1 VITPVAPFT
10 RHAFTAF
17 GGAAC
22 EIVACD
28 IAEDAVSA
36 AVAETYA
43 FEAQLTRF
51 DSRSELSR
59 FNRTAGHYVPVTPLL
74 EALLHAALDAY
85 VLSDGLVNAACHH
98 ALVAA
103 GYDATIA
110 SVRRRT
116 EASRA
121 HPHGPVPPLPEV
133 LEVRNGEARLA
144 VGCAVDLGG
153 VGKGWLADALCE
165 RFDNA
170 VVNLGGDLRA
180 RGDGREGV
188 GWSIG
193 LCDGRA
199 IYARDAG
206 VATSGTSGR
215 HWVGG
220 HHLIDPRTGRPAYT
234 DAAAISVVAGD
245 AFTAEV
251 LAKAACVLGSD
262 DAAPWLHN
270 HGALCQAAI
279 WSATVSTV

>member
-1 VITPVAPFT
+1 VITPVAAFT
-10 RHAFTAF
+10 RHAFSAF
-17 GGAAC
+17 GGATC

-28 IAEDAVSA
+28 VAEDAVSA

-43 FEAQLTRF
+43 FEGQLTRF
-51 DSRSELSR
+51 DPRSELSR
-59 FNRTAGHYVPVTPLL
+59 FNSAAGEYVPVTPLL
-74 EALLHAALDAY
+74 EALLRAALEAF
-85 VLSDGLVNAACHH
+85 VLSEGLVNAACHN

-103 GYDATIA
+103 GYDAPIA
-110 SVRRRT
+110 AVRRRI
-116 EASRA
+116 ESPRA
-121 HPHGPVPPLPEV
+121 QKHGPVSPLPEV
-133 LEVRNGEARLA
+133 LEVQNGRARLA
-144 VGCAVDLGG
+144 RGCAIDLGG
-153 VGKGWLADALCE
+153 VGKSWLADALCE

-180 RGDGREGV
+180 RGDGRDGL
-188 GWSIG
+188 GWSVG

-199 IYARDAG
+199 VYAHDAG

-220 HHLIDPRTGRPAYT
+220 HHLIDPRTGRPAAT

-262 DAAPWLHN
+262 EALRWLRG
-270 HGALCQAAI
+270 HGALRQAAI
-279 WSATVSTV
+279 WSATVGTV